1 MDRSRSAPSRQDK
14 PHIDTKSTVPPWER
28 REVVQVPFV
37 DAASPSMSDSE
48 RRACPDPWDQP
59 AKSFSDPHIKL
70 ERKKSEPNN
79 EQSRPLAEQEANPRN
94 REYGPWSPH
103 FAASAPYE
111 TPLYVPQPPK
121 TAPPSQKHMGPKAP
135 PTPPESLSN
144 SSSFSSPPVNADK
157 ALPPVITA
165 FPGTMSS
172 RSRENSRQRTRSSN
186 RGRSTS
192 KHGKS
197 DSANFGKRF
206 KSAFKGIFTRSPI
219 DESKFERIED
229 RHWTEEY

>member
-1 MDRSRSAPSRQDK
+1 
-14 PHIDTKSTVPPWER
+14 
-28 REVVQVPFV
+28 
-37 DAASPSMSDSE
+37 MSDYE

-70 ERKKSEPNN
+70 ERKKSEPNH
-79 EQSRPLAEQEANPRN
+79 ERSRPLAEQETKPRN

-103 FAASAPYE
+103 FATSAPYE